1 MSRRRVVVTG
11 LGATTPIGGDV
22 TTSWSALLAGTSG
35 VRNLTEEWAQSL
47 PVHFAARVA
56 VEPAEQMERVEL
68 RRLDRSEQFALI
80 ASREAWKDAGS
91 PEIDKER
98 LGVVIASGIGGVTTL
113 LDQYDILREKGARL
127 VSPHT
132 VPMLMPNG
140 PAANVGLELQARAGV
155 HTPVSACASGAEAI
169 GYALEMIRNDR
180 ADIVVSGGVEA
191 AIHAMPMSGFAAMK
205 ALSTRND
212 EPQRASR
219 PYDLNRDGF
228 VLGEG
233 GGILVL
239 EEYEHALAR
248 GAKIYCEI
256 AGQGLTSDGYHI
268 AAPDPDGVGVQRAV
282 KFALRDSGLTTKDIV
297 HLNAHATSTPAGDV
311 AEAIGYALEMIRND
325 RADIVVGGG
334 VEAAIHAMPMSGF
347 AAMKALSTRN
357 DEPARASRPYD
368 LNRDG
373 FVLGEGG
380 GILVL
385 EEYEHAVARGAK
397 IYCEIAGQGLTSDG
411 YHIAAPDPDG
421 AGVQRAV
428 KFALRDSG
436 LTTKDIV
443 HLNAHATS
451 TPAGDVAEANAL
463 RAALGADADHVAV
476 SATKSMTG
484 HLLGGAGAIESVFI
498 VKTLQD
504 RLAPPTINI
513 DDLDPAVTVDVVRD
527 KPRALPAGDI
537 AALNDSFGFG
547 GHNVVLVFK
556 SI

>member
-1 MSRRRVVVTG
+1 MSRRVVVTG
-11 LGATTPIGGDV
+11 LGATSPLGGDV
-22 TTSWSALLAGTSG
+22 STTWTALLAGKSG
-35 VRNLTEEWAQSL
+35 VRSLTEDWAQTI

-56 VEPAEQMERVEL
+56 VEPSEQMERVEL
-68 RRLDRSEQFALI
+68 RRLDRSEQFAII
-80 ASREAWKDAGS
+80 ASREAWKDAGA
-91 PEIDKER
+91 PEMDKER

-140 PAANVGLELQARAGV
+140 PAANVGLELQAKAGV

-169 GYALEMIRNDR
+169 GYAFEMISNNR
-180 ADIVVSGGVEA
+180 ADVVVSGGVEA

-212 EPQRASR
+212 
-219 PYDLNRDGF
+219 D
-228 VLGEG
+228 
-233 GGILVL
+233 
-239 EEYEHALAR
+239 
-248 GAKIYCEI
+248 
-256 AGQGLTSDGYHI
+256 
-268 AAPDPDGVGVQRAV
+268 
-282 KFALRDSGLTTKDIV
+282 
-297 HLNAHATSTPAGDV
+297 
-311 AEAIGYALEMIRND
+311 
-325 RADIVVGGG
+325 
-334 VEAAIHAMPMSGF
+334 
-347 AAMKALSTRN
+347 
-357 DEPARASRPYD
+357 PARASRPYD

-385 EEYEHAVARGAK
+385 EEYAHARARGAH

-421 AGVQRAV
+421 AGVQRAI
-428 KFALRDSG
+428 KFALRQAGIS
-436 LTTKDIV
+436 TKDIV

-451 TPAGDVAEANAL
+451 TPAGDVAEAHAL
-463 RAALGADADHVAV
+463 HAALGADAEHVAV

-484 HLLGGAGAIESVFI
+484 HLLGGAGALESVFI

-513 DDLDPAVTVDVVRD
+513 DNLDPAVTIDVVRD

>member
-1 MSRRRVVVTG
+1 MTRRVVVTG
-11 LGATTPIGGDV
+11 LGATTPLGGDV
-22 TTSWSALLAGTSG
+22 TSTWSALLAGQSG
-35 VRNLTEEWAQSL
+35 VRLLTEEWAQTI

-56 VEPAEQMERVEL
+56 VEPSEQMERVEL
-68 RRLDRSEQFALI
+68 RRLDRSEQFAVV
-80 ASREAWKDAGS
+80 ASREAWKDAGA
-91 PEIDKER
+91 PEMDKER

-140 PAANVGLELQARAGV
+140 PAANVGLELQAKAGV

-169 GYALEMIRNDR
+169 GYAFEMIAHNR
-180 ADIVVSGGVEA
+180 ADVVVSGGVEA

-212 EPQRASR
+212 
-219 PYDLNRDGF
+219 D
-228 VLGEG
+228 
-233 GGILVL
+233 
-239 EEYEHALAR
+239 
-248 GAKIYCEI
+248 
-256 AGQGLTSDGYHI
+256 
-268 AAPDPDGVGVQRAV
+268 
-282 KFALRDSGLTTKDIV
+282 
-297 HLNAHATSTPAGDV
+297 
-311 AEAIGYALEMIRND
+311 
-325 RADIVVGGG
+325 
-334 VEAAIHAMPMSGF
+334 
-347 AAMKALSTRN
+347 
-357 DEPARASRPYD
+357 PARASRPYD

-385 EEYEHAVARGAK
+385 EEYEHAVARGAR

-421 AGVQRAV
+421 AGVQRAI
-428 KFALRDSG
+428 KFALRQAGIS
-436 LTTKDIV
+436 TKDIV

-463 RAALGADADHVAV
+463 RAALGSDADHVAV

-513 DDLDPAVTVDVVRD
+513 DDLDPAVTIDVVRNT
-527 KPRALPAGDI
+527 PRTLPAGDI

>member
-1 MSRRRVVVTG
+1 MSQRRVVVTG
-11 LGATTPIGGDV
+11 LGATTPIGGDTS
-22 TTSWSALLAGTSG
+22 TTWSALLAGTSG
-35 VRNLTEEWAQSL
+35 VRSLNEEWAQMI
-47 PVHFAARVA
+47 PVTFAARVA
-56 VEPAEQMERVEL
+56 IEPSEQMDRVEL

-80 ASREAWKDAGS
+80 ASREAWKDSGS
-91 PEIDKER
+91 PELDKER
-98 LGVVIASGIGGVTTL
+98 LGVVIASGIGGVITM
-113 LDQYDILREKGARL
+113 LDQYDILNIKGARL

-140 PAANVGLELQARAGV
+140 PAANVGLELQAKAGV

-169 GYALEMIRNDR
+169 GYALEMIRSNR
-180 ADIVVSGGVEA
+180 ADVVVSGGVEA
-191 AIHAMPMSGFAAMK
+191 AIHQMPMSGFAAMK

-212 EPQRASR
+212 
-219 PYDLNRDGF
+219 D
-228 VLGEG
+228 
-233 GGILVL
+233 
-239 EEYEHALAR
+239 
-248 GAKIYCEI
+248 
-256 AGQGLTSDGYHI
+256 
-268 AAPDPDGVGVQRAV
+268 
-282 KFALRDSGLTTKDIV
+282 
-297 HLNAHATSTPAGDV
+297 
-311 AEAIGYALEMIRND
+311 
-325 RADIVVGGG
+325 
-334 VEAAIHAMPMSGF
+334 
-347 AAMKALSTRN
+347 
-357 DEPARASRPYD
+357 PARASRPYD

-380 GILVL
+380 GVLIL
-385 EEYEHAVARGAK
+385 EEYEHAKARGAK

-421 AGVQRAV
+421 AGVKRAV
-428 KFALRDSG
+428 KFALRDCG
-436 LTTKDIV
+436 LSTKDIV

-451 TPAGDVAEANAL
+451 TPAGDIAEANAL
-463 RAALGADADHVAV
+463 RSALGSDVDRVAV

-498 VKTLQD
+498 VKAIQD

-513 DDLDPAVTVDVVRD
+513 ENLDPAVTIDVVRD

>member
-1 MSRRRVVVTG
+1 MAARRVVVTG
-11 LGATTPIGGDV
+11 LGATTPLGGDV
-22 TTSWSALLAGTSG
+22 ATTWRALLAGTSG
-35 VRNLTEEWAQSL
+35 VRLLTEDWAQTL

-56 VEPAEQMERVEL
+56 VEPSEQMERVEM
-68 RRLDRSEQFALI
+68 RRLDRSEQFAVI

-91 PEIDKER
+91 PDIDKER

-140 PAANVGLELQARAGV
+140 PAANVGLELQAKAGV

-169 GYALEMIRNDR
+169 GYALDMIRNDR

-212 EPQRASR
+212 
-219 PYDLNRDGF
+219 D
-228 VLGEG
+228 
-233 GGILVL
+233 
-239 EEYEHALAR
+239 
-248 GAKIYCEI
+248 
-256 AGQGLTSDGYHI
+256 
-268 AAPDPDGVGVQRAV
+268 
-282 KFALRDSGLTTKDIV
+282 
-297 HLNAHATSTPAGDV
+297 
-311 AEAIGYALEMIRND
+311 
-325 RADIVVGGG
+325 
-334 VEAAIHAMPMSGF
+334 
-347 AAMKALSTRN
+347 
-357 DEPARASRPYD
+357 PARASRPYD

-385 EEYEHAVARGAK
+385 EEYEHARSRGAK
-397 IYCEIAGQGLTSDG
+397 IYCEIVGQGLTSDG

-421 AGVQRAV
+421 AGVQRAI
-428 KFALRDSG
+428 KFALRDAG

-463 RAALGADADHVAV
+463 RKALGADADHVAV

-498 VKTLQD
+498 VKSLQD

-527 KPRALPAGDI
+527 KPRALPQGDI